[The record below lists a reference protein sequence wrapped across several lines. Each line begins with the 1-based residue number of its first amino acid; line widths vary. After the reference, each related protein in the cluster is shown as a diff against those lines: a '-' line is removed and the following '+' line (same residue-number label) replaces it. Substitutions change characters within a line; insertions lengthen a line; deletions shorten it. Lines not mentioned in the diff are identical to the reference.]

1 MHISN
6 HLSLVEHH
14 RPQADAISEQ
24 IAQFLA
30 AGGQVS
36 ELPSPPRNPIPPP
49 RSTRID
55 PETVLK
61 RKPRPLSLA
70 ERRALRKMAD
80 SL

>member
-1 MHISN
+1 MISN
-6 HLSLVEHH
+6 HLSLVEHQ

-30 AGGQVS
+30 AGGQID
-36 ELPSPPRNPIPPP
+36 ELQSPPRNPIPPP

-80 SL
+80 SV

>member
-1 MHISN
+1 MISN
-6 HLSLVEHH
+6 HLSLVENN
-14 RPQADAISEQ
+14 RPNASALSDQ

-30 AGGQVS
+30 AGGQIN

-70 ERRALRKMAD
+70 ERRALRKLAN

>member
-1 MHISN
+1 MISN
-6 HLSLVEHH
+6 HLNLVEQH
-14 RPQADAISEQ
+14 RPDAESIAER
-24 IAQFLA
+24 IAQYLA
-30 AGGQVS
+30 AGGQIA
-36 ELPSPPRNPIPPP
+36 ELQSPPRNPIPPP

-61 RKPRPLSLA
+61 RKPRKLTLA

>member
-1 MHISN
+1 MISN
-6 HLSLVEHH
+6 HLSLVEHN
-14 RPQADAISEQ
+14 RPQANALSDQ

-30 AGGQVS
+30 AGGRID
-36 ELPSPPRNPIPPP
+36 ELRSPPSNPIPPA

-55 PETVLK
+55 PETILK
-61 RKPRPLSLA
+61 RKPRKLTLA

>member
-1 MHISN
+1 MISN

-14 RPQADAISEQ
+14 RPQADSLSEKV
-24 IAQFLA
+24 AQFLA
-30 AGGQVS
+30 AGGQIA
-36 ELPSPPRNPIPPP
+36 ELKSPPRNPIPPP

-61 RKPRPLSLA
+61 RRPKKLALA

-80 SL
+80 AL

>member
-1 MHISN
+1 MISN
-6 HLSLVEHH
+6 HLSLVEAH
-14 RPQADAISEQ
+14 RPHADAIAEQ
-24 IAQFLA
+24 VAQFLA
-30 AGGQVS
+30 AGGQVN

-61 RKPRPLSLA
+61 RKPRPMSLA

>member
-1 MHISN
+1 MISN

-14 RPQADAISEQ
+14 RPLADSISEK

-30 AGGQVS
+30 AGGHID
-36 ELPSPPRNPIPPP
+36 ELQSPPRNPIPPP